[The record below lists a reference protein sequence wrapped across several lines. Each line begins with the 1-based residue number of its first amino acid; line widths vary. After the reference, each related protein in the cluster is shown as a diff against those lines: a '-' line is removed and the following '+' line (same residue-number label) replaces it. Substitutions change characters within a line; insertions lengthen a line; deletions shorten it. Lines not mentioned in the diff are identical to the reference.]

1 MLSPQWSVCLEFL
14 GALIWVLA
22 EDRLNIEREESF
34 DLENINS
41 WVNARADALFSSA
54 VLRKSGPQ
62 GCRCLPRPPAV
73 LLSSAWTKLSTAT
86 LLASNRLW
94 PSSAAAK
101 EMGLHLGG
109 TQGPKLGLPKP
120 LKDRRRLGPQPGMTL
135 RGPTAT
141 VSLPVS
147 WGARGALH
155 AQQRSGAGGT
165 SFFGL
170 GAWMLGVC
178 LG

>member
-1 MLSPQWSVCLEFL
+1 MVAATVEEEVGGLEE
-14 GALIWVLA
+14 GQAQG
-22 EDRLNIEREESF
+22 EGTREAGHLPRTE
-34 DLENINS
+34 
-41 WVNARADALFSSA
+41 A

-141 VSLPVS
+141 VSLPTPTLRS
-147 WGARGALH
+147 RG
-155 AQQRSGAGGT
+155 R
-165 SFFGL
+165 
-170 GAWMLGVC
+170 W
-178 LG
+178 